1 MRMKSINSMMLS
13 SAFVVLTGVSSV
25 VASTVVNPTP
35 APAVEASADK
45 TGPEAPSLKIS
56 GYTSVIAAAVNQQE
70 KQNGRGGPLSS
81 FAIPVSDL
89 KFTIGGKTPTG
100 YGYGYVI
107 NFKSLPGYSPNI
119 NRNYVQFTHND
130 LGAVQFGAVKGVD
143 DSMTKHAY
151 TLIGGA
157 AGLDG
162 SASGYFNFSEGVYD
176 GVRMVG
182 TPDIATKINW
192 VSPSVSGL
200 KVGFSYTPNTSHVG
214 KSGRDN
220 SMLQSDDGM
229 GNTTAIY
236 PDKKISP
243 YGLNNMVYG
252 VTYEKTWGECLV
264 GLSAL
269 AIKENSRF
277 VFNKDVAY
285 GVKAGRTAPLPGN
298 KKIFK
303 TQRSTAYQLS
313 GSLQVKAWE
322 FAGSWMDNGK
332 ARLMT
337 KDILE
342 LLKYEDVDYKGSYN
356 TQDSYLGTS
365 GTSWNAGTR
374 YTFGA
379 YQAAVG
385 YFQTD
390 RKTDAIRKATLKTV
404 TTTLDFKAAEGLT
417 FFGEV
422 DYIRTK
428 SNDRAVAAAQ
438 AYYDGEKNAKVA
450 VKNNSGTVVI
460 VGTKVSF

>member
-1 MRMKSINSMMLS
+1 MTKINMNRRMMSSTLALLAGLS
-13 SAFVVLTGVSSV
+13 SA
-25 VASTVVNPTP
+25 VASTVANPTL
-35 APAVEASADK
+35 APVVETSDIK
-45 TGPEAPSLKIS
+45 TGTEAPSLKIS

-70 KQNGRGGPLSS
+70 KQNGKGGPLAS
-81 FAIPVSDL
+81 FSVPVSDL
-89 KFTIGGKTPTG
+89 KFTIGGKTTTG

-119 NRNYVQFTHND
+119 NRNYIQFTHND
-130 LGAVQFGAVKGVD
+130 LGAIQFGAVKGID
-143 DSMTKHAY
+143 DSMAKHAY
-151 TLIGGA
+151 TLIGGS

-162 SASGYFNFSEGVYD
+162 SAPGYFNFSEGVYD
-176 GVRMVG
+176 GVHMIG

-192 VSPSVSGL
+192 VSPSVSGF
-200 KVGFSYTPNTSHVG
+200 KVGISYTPNTSHVG
-214 KSGRDN
+214 NLGRDN
-220 SMLQSDDGM
+220 SVNQSEDSI

-236 PDKKISP
+236 PDKKVSP

-252 VTYEKTWGECLV
+252 IVYEKTWGECLV

-285 GVKAGRTAPLPGN
+285 DKTATKTLPAT
-298 KKIFK
+298 KKIYK

-313 GSLQVKAWE
+313 GSLQVRAWE

-337 KDILE
+337 SGILE
-342 LLKYEDVDYKGSYN
+342 LLDTEDSKYRGSY
-356 TQDSYLGTS
+356 TSRDAYLGTS
-365 GTSWNAGTR
+365 GISWNAGTR

-390 RKTDAIRKATLKTV
+390 RKTDAIRSASLKTI

-428 SNDRAVAAAQ
+428 TNDRAISEAQ
-438 AYYDGEKNAKVA
+438 AYYDAEKNAKVA

-460 VGTKVSF
+460 IGTKVSF

>member
-1 MRMKSINSMMLS
+1 MTMKNMNSMMLS
-13 SAFVVLTGVSSV
+13 SVFVVLAGVSSV
-25 VASTVVNPTP
+25 MASTVANPTP
-35 APAVEASADK
+35 APVVVASADK

-70 KQNGRGGPLSS
+70 RQNGRGGPLSS
-81 FAIPVSDL
+81 FAVPVSDL
-89 KFTIGGKTPTG
+89 KFTIAGKTPTG

-130 LGAVQFGAVKGVD
+130 LGAVQFGAVKGID
-143 DSMTKHAY
+143 DSMAKHAY
-151 TLIGGA
+151 TLIGGS

-162 SASGYFNFSEGVYD
+162 SASGYFNLSEGVYD
-176 GVRMVG
+176 GVRMIG

-192 VSPSVSGL
+192 VSPSVSGF
-200 KVGFSYTPNTSHVG
+200 KVGLSYTPNTSHIG
-214 KSGRDN
+214 KSGRDH
-220 SMLQSDDGM
+220 STAQSDESM
-229 GNTTAIY
+229 GNTSAIY
-236 PDKKISP
+236 PDKKVSP

-252 VTYEKTWGECLV
+252 IVYEKTWGECLV

-285 GVKAGRTAPLPGN
+285 DKASMRTLPAT
-298 KKIFK
+298 KRIYK

-313 GSLQVKAWE
+313 GSLQVRAWE

-337 KDILE
+337 NDILE
-342 LLKYEDVDYKGSYN
+342 LLDSEGSSYRGSY
-356 TQDSYLGTS
+356 TSRDAYLGTS
-365 GTSWNAGTR
+365 GTSWNTGTR

-390 RKTDAIRKATLKTV
+390 RRTDAIRSASLKTI

-428 SNDRAVAAAQ
+428 TNDKAISEAQ

-460 VGTKVSF
+460 IGTKVSF